1 MNHWPSLFVCGCL
14 LSTGPLPAQTPPPT
28 APAAP
33 AVPYEAPPSL
43 RADAIFP
50 ANLLTGVHYRV
61 RSTVETQG
69 GVNRF
74 TIDSDEGVFTAD
86 GNEMLIE
93 RLREINAIYQLRH
106 ISKGDEYKSA
116 LKTAATAP
124 LDLAK
129 GIVKQPRETVQGVA
143 KGAWKLMN
151 RAGEGIK
158 GAVSGRERTAYEE
171 SAGRD
176 LIGFSKVKRNL
187 AFSMGVDPYS
197 RNTVLQQILDEVAW
211 TSFAGKMTFTAAL
224 MPLGGAAGAVATGT
238 GVGTTLTSSIR
249 DNSPADLRLLNTQQL
264 TALGIPPALVQSFV
278 ENPAFSPA
286 HQTLM
291 TQALTSLRGVE
302 GLDALLDLTRSCADE
317 DDALFF
323 QRTTELIAWVHTTQ
337 SPLSRMVSLNGFP
350 VCLTRDGSVLVALHL
365 DYAIWS
371 PVTDRFIQALLHPQN
386 LTPKGF
392 KVMLSGSVSPTLRQQ
407 LEARNIALA
416 EKLSPVLTR

>member
-1 MNHWPSLFVCGCL
+1 MHHLPSVFICGVL
-14 LSTGPLPAQTPPPT
+14 LGAGPLAAQ
-28 APAAP
+28 APAPPAP
-33 AVPYEAPPSL
+33 STTAVPYEAPPSL

-69 GVNRF
+69 GLNRF

-129 GIVKQPRETVQGVA
+129 GIVNQPKETVQGVA

-151 RAGEGIK
+151 RAGEGLK

-176 LIGFSKVKRNL
+176 LIGFSKVKRQL
-187 AFSMGVDPYS
+187 AFTMGVDPYS
-197 RNTVLQQILDEVAW
+197 RNAVLQQILDEVAW

-224 MPLGGAAGAVATGT
+224 MPLGGAAGAGT

-264 TALGIPPALVQSFV
+264 TALAMPPALVQSLV

-302 GLDALLDLTRSCADE
+302 GLDVLLDLTRSAADE

-337 SPLSRMVSLNGFP
+337 SPLNRIVSLNGFP
-350 VCLTRDGSVLVALHL
+350 VCLARDGSVLVALHL

-371 PVTDRFIQALLHPQN
+371 PVTDRFIQALLHPQS

-392 KVMLSGSVSPTLRQQ
+392 KVVLSGSVSPILRQQ

-416 EKLSPVLTR
+416 EKLSPVLAR